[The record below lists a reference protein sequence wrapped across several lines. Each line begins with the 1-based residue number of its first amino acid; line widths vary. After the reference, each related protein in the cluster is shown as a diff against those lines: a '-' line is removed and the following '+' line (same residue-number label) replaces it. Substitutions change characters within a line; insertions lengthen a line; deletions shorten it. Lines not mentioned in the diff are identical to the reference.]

1 MNSFWQDVRYG
12 LRVLLKNPGFT
23 TIAVLTLA
31 LGIGANT
38 ALFSVVNGVLINPL
52 PFANPDELVAVY
64 TKSPNFQE
72 SSISYPNFLDWQ
84 KDNQSFA
91 SLCAFR
97 SDDFNMTGAGE
108 PERVHTHMISA
119 EFFTAMG
126 ISPILGRA
134 FRTEED
140 KAGAGP
146 VVILSDGLWH
156 RRFGAA
162 PDVLGKNITLNG
174 KTYTIIGVAPGH
186 ITGLSNT
193 DIFVPI
199 GQWNDPTFRDRRISM
214 GMNSI
219 GRLKPGVTID
229 QARAEMSRIAENLAV
244 AYPEAD
250 KGSGVSLIP
259 LKTDVVGNVKGIL
272 LVLLGAVSFVLLIA
286 CANVA
291 NLLLARSTGRAREF
305 AIRAAL
311 GASPARVIRQLLTES
326 LLLGIAGGCIGLL
339 LAKLGVRLLVAALS
353 NSLPRVEEIALD
365 GHVLM
370 YTLGL
375 SVLTGVVFGLI
386 PALKTLSLHTQETL
400 KEGGRG
406 SSGARHRTQSAFI
419 VVEMAMAVVLLI
431 GAGLMIR
438 TLTALG
444 NVNPGFDP
452 RNVLTFS
459 ISSASRGA
467 VSADQLR
474 TMYRETLRQLG
485 EIRGVEAVSVMGGSL
500 PMTGD
505 SEIPFWLEGQAKP
518 ANDND
523 MPFALF
529 YLVNPG
535 YHQAMRI
542 PVERGR
548 SFTEQDNEHGSQ
560 VALIDASFAR
570 KYFPNQDP
578 IGKHL
583 NLGLFDTQPEIV
595 GVVGH
600 VEHWGLGSREHQELQ
615 AQLYLPV
622 WQVPDRFWPLLAN
635 GATYV
640 ARISGG
646 GENIAGEIRQR
657 AEKVVSSAALYDVR
671 PMEEI
676 VARSISTQRL
686 TMFLLS
692 AFSVLALVLSA
703 VGIYGV
709 ISYLTSQRTKE
720 IGVRVALGASRGD
733 VLRMV
738 VGGGIKITLA
748 GVAIGIAAAFGLTRL
763 ITTMI
768 YGVGATDPITFASV
782 AMLLSGVAL
791 FACYIP
797 ARRAVRVDPIVAL
810 RYE

>member
-12 LRVLLKNPGFT
+12 MRVLLKNPGFT
-23 TIAVLTLA
+23 AVAVLTLA

-38 ALFSVVNGVLINPL
+38 ALFSVVNGVLLNPL

-84 KDNQSFA
+84 KDNRSFA

-97 SDDFNMTGAGE
+97 SDDFNMTGAGD

-119 EFFTAMG
+119 EFFTTLG
-126 ISPILGRA
+126 IPPILGRA
-134 FRTEED
+134 FRIEED

-146 VVILSDGLWH
+146 VAILSDGLWH

-162 PDVLGKNITLNG
+162 QDVLGKNVTLNG
-174 KTYTIIGVAPGH
+174 KVYTIIGVAPGH

-219 GRLKPGVTID
+219 GRLKAGVTME
-229 QARAEMSRIAENLAV
+229 QARAEMSRIAENLAA

-250 KGSGVSLIP
+250 KGSGISLIP

-326 LLLGIAGGCIGLL
+326 VLLGIAGGCIGLL
-339 LAKLGVRLLVAALS
+339 LAKLGVRVLVAALS
-353 NSLPRVEEIALD
+353 DSLPRAEEIALD

-370 YTLGL
+370 YTLGI

-386 PALKTLSLHTQETL
+386 PALKTLSPHTHETL

-444 NVNPGFDP
+444 NVNPGFDA

-459 ISSASRGA
+459 ISSTSSGA

-548 SFTEQDNEHGSQ
+548 SFTEQDSEHGPT
-560 VALIDASFAR
+560 VALIDATFAR

-646 GENIAGEIRQR
+646 GENIAGEIRER

-692 AFSVLALVLSA
+692 AFSALALVLSA

-733 VLRMV
+733 ILRIV
-738 VGGGIKITLA
+738 VGGGMKITLA
-748 GVAIGIAAAFGLTRL
+748 GVGIGIAAAFGLTRL
-763 ITTMI
+763 ITTLI
-768 YGVGATDPITFASV
+768 YGVGTSDPVTFGTV
-782 AMLLSGVAL
+782 AILLSGVAL

-797 ARRAVRVDPIVAL
+797 ARRAMRVDPMIAL

>member
-12 LRVLLKNPGFT
+12 LRVLAKNPGFT
-23 TIAVLTLA
+23 AIAILTLA

-38 ALFSVVNGVLINPL
+38 ALFSVVNGVLLNPL
-52 PFANPDELVAVY
+52 PFSNPDELVAVY

-72 SSISYPNFLDWQ
+72 SSIAYPNFLDWQ
-84 KDNQSFA
+84 KDSHSFA
-91 SLCAFR
+91 LLCAFR
-97 SDDFNMTGAGE
+97 SDDFNMTGSGE
-108 PERVHTHMISA
+108 PERVHIHMISA
-119 EFFTAMG
+119 EFFSALGMQ
-126 ISPILGRA
+126 PLLGRT
-134 FRTEED
+134 FRPEED

-146 VVILSDGLWH
+146 VAILSDGLWS
-156 RRFGAA
+156 RKFGSGR
-162 PDVLGKNITLNG
+162 DVLGKNITLNG
-174 KTYTIIGVAPGH
+174 KTYTIVGVAAGH

-193 DIFVPI
+193 DVFVPI
-199 GQWNDPTFRDRRISM
+199 GQWNDPTFLDRRISM

-219 GRLKPGVTID
+219 GRLKAGVTID
-229 QARAEMSRIAENLAV
+229 QARAEMNRIAENLAT

-250 KGSGVSLIP
+250 KGSGISLIP

-326 LLLGIAGGCIGLL
+326 VLLGIAGGCIGLL
-339 LAKLGVRLLVAALS
+339 FAKIGVRVLVTALS
-353 NSLPRVEEIALD
+353 GTLPRVEEIALD
-365 GHVLM
+365 GHVLF
-370 YTLGL
+370 YTLGI
-375 SVLTGVVFGLI
+375 SILTGMVFGLI
-386 PALKTLSLHTQETL
+386 PALKTLSPQTHETL

-406 SSGARHRTQSAFI
+406 SSGARHRTQSVFI

-438 TLTALG
+438 TLSALG
-444 NVNPGFDP
+444 NINPGFDP

-459 ISSASRGA
+459 ISSTSNAA
-467 VSADQLR
+467 FTADQLR
-474 TMYRETLRQLG
+474 AMYRETLRRL
-485 EIRGVEAVSVMGGSL
+485 ESIRGVEAVSLMGGSL

-529 YLVNPG
+529 YLVNAG

-548 SFTEQDNEHGSQ
+548 TFTEQDKEHGPA

-570 KYFPNQDP
+570 KHFPNQDP

-600 VEHWGLGSREHQELQ
+600 VEHWGLGSREHENLQ

-635 GATYV
+635 GSGYV
-640 ARISGG
+640 ARTTGTAPDLAAS
-646 GENIAGEIRQR
+646 IRQA

-676 VARSISTQRL
+676 VSRSISTQRL
-686 TMFLLS
+686 TMFLLGVFS
-692 AFSVLALVLSA
+692 ALALILSA

-709 ISYLTSQRTKE
+709 ISYLTSQRTHE
-720 IGVRVALGASRGD
+720 IGVRVALGASRRD
-733 VLRMV
+733 VLRLVLGEGMR
-738 VGGGIKITLA
+738 ITLV

-763 ITTMI
+763 ITTLI
-768 YGVGATDPITFASV
+768 YGVGASDPLTFAAV
-782 AMLLSGVAL
+782 AILLSGVAL

-797 ARRAVRVDPIVAL
+797 ARRAMRVDPMVAL

>member
-72 SSISYPNFLDWQ
+72 SSISYPNFLGWQ

>member
-1 MNSFWQDVRYG
+1 MISFWQDVRYG
-12 LRVLLKNPGFT
+12 LRVLSKNPGFT
-23 TIAVLTLA
+23 AIAILTLA
-31 LGIGANT
+31 LGTGANT
-38 ALFSVVNGVLINPL
+38 ALFSVVNGVLVNPL
-52 PFANPDELVAVY
+52 PFPNPTELVAVY
-64 TKSPNFQE
+64 TKSPTFQE

-84 KDNQSFA
+84 KDNRSFA

-119 EFFTAMG
+119 EFFTALG
-126 ISPILGRA
+126 LQPILGRT
-134 FRTEED
+134 FRPEED
-140 KAGAGP
+140 RVGAGP
-146 VVILSDGLWH
+146 VAILSDGLWH
-156 RRFGAA
+156 RKFGSAQ
-162 PDVLGKNITLNG
+162 DVLGKNITLNG
-174 KTYTIIGVAPGH
+174 KAHTIVGVAAGH

-219 GRLKPGVTID
+219 GRLKPGVRID
-229 QARAEMSRIAENLAV
+229 QARAEMDRIAENLAV

-250 KGSGVSLIP
+250 KGSGISLVP

-286 CANVA
+286 CANVT
-291 NLLLARSTGRAREF
+291 NLLLARSTGRTREF

-326 LLLGIAGGCIGLL
+326 VLLGIAGGSIGLL
-339 LAKLGVRLLVAALS
+339 LAKLGVRVLIAALTDT
-353 NSLPRVEEIALD
+353 LPRAEEIALD
-365 GHVLM
+365 GHVLF
-370 YTLGL
+370 YTLGI
-375 SVLTGVVFGLI
+375 SVLTGIVFGLL
-386 PALKTLSLHTQETL
+386 PALRMLRPDTQETL

-406 SSGARHRTQSAFI
+406 SSGARHRTQRVFI

-438 TLTALG
+438 TLSALG
-444 NVNPGFDP
+444 NINPGFDP

-459 ISSASRGA
+459 ISSTSNAA
-467 VSADQLR
+467 FTADQLR
-474 TMYRETLRQLG
+474 AMYRETLRQL
-485 EIRGVEAVSVMGGSL
+485 ESIRGVETVSLMGGSL

-505 SEIPFWLEGQAKP
+505 SEIPFWLEGQPKP

-529 YLVNPG
+529 YLVNSG
-535 YHQAMRI
+535 YHHAMRI

-548 SFTEQDNEHGSQ
+548 TFTEQDSEHGPA

-570 KYFPNQDP
+570 KYFPHQDP

-600 VEHWGLGSREHQELQ
+600 VEHWGLGSREHQNLQ

-635 GATYV
+635 GSQYV
-640 ARISGG
+640 ARTGGTSGD
-646 GENIAGEIRQR
+646 IAVAIRQG
-657 AEKVVSSAALYDVR
+657 AEKVVSSAVLYDVR

-676 VARSISTQRL
+676 VSRSISTQRL

-692 AFSVLALVLSA
+692 AFSALALVLSA

-709 ISYLTSQRTKE
+709 ISYLNGQRTHE
-720 IGVRVALGASRGD
+720 IGVRVALGASGSD

-738 VGGGIKITLA
+738 LGEGLKITL
-748 GVAIGIAAAFGLTRL
+748 IGIAIGLAAALGLTRL
-763 ITTMI
+763 ITTLI
-768 YGVGATDPITFASV
+768 YGVGTTDPITFASV
-782 AMLLSGVAL
+782 AILLSSVAL
-791 FACYIP
+791 LACYIP
-797 ARRAVRVDPIVAL
+797 GRRAMRVDPMIAL